1 MPGTS
6 EPGTRPYRMVHRAEA
21 FAETRQAILDA
32 ANEIRDPRTPLS
44 VVADKA
50 GVSERTVLRHFGS
63 RDGLVAAAIAEGTK
77 RDEAERFAAPA
88 GDVAGAVASLV
99 GHYET
104 AGDRILR
111 LLAEEGADRKIDEIL
126 AGGRTIHWRWV
137 EEKLGPLLEDR
148 PGPARHRRLAQL
160 AAICDVYTWKVMRRD
175 GGLDRTGTER
185 SIRELIEAVIRP
197 QKGPAR

>member
-6 EPGTRPYRMVHRAEA
+6 EPDTRPYRMVRRAEA

-44 VVADKA
+44 VVAARA

-63 RDGLVAAAIAEGTK
+63 RDGLVVAAIAEGTA

-88 GDVAGAVASLV
+88 GDIAGAVSSLV

-111 LLAEEGADRKIDEIL
+111 LLAEEGADPQIDEIL

-137 EEKLGPLLEDR
+137 EEKLGPLLGGQSGSQR
-148 PGPARHRRLAQL
+148 RRRLAQL

-175 GGLDRTGTER
+175 GNLGRAETER
-185 SIRELIEAVIRP
+185 SICELIEAVVGT
-197 QKGPAR
+197 QKEAAR

>member
-1 MPGTS
+1 MTGAS
-6 EPGTRPYRMVHRAEA
+6 ETDTRPYRMGRRAEA

-44 VVADKA
+44 VIADKA

-63 RDGLVAAAIAEGTK
+63 RDGLVAAAIEEGTR

-88 GDVAGAVASLV
+88 GDVAAAVASLV
-99 GHYET
+99 AHYET

-111 LLAEEGADRKIDEIL
+111 LLAEEGADRRIDEIL
-126 AGGRTIHWRWV
+126 AGGRAIHWRWI

-148 PGPARHRRLAQL
+148 RGPTGHRRLAQL
-160 AAICDVYTWKVMRRD
+160 AAICDVYTWKLMRRD
-175 GGLDRTGTER
+175 GRLGRADTER
-185 SIRELIEAVIRP
+185 SIRELVEAVVGP
-197 QKGPAR
+197 GKGTAR